1 MIFSDLIKTRQSVR
15 SYAGRAV
22 EPEKIAML
30 IESVRLAPSASNAQ
44 PWKLIIVDDPP
55 LREAVANAT
64 FTNLISF
71 NRFAPQAPVIAVIT
85 VEKTK
90 TITQI
95 GGWMKER
102 EYPLVDL
109 GIAAEHLCL
118 QATDLGLGTCMIGWF
133 DEKRIKALLQIP
145 RNIRVGLLVTI
156 GYPSDEY
163 PLRPKSRHAVEAMS
177 SFNRYAQ

>member
-1 MIFSDLIKTRQSVR
+1 MIFSDLITTRQSVR
-15 SYAGRAV
+15 SYTGRPV

-55 LREAVANAT
+55 LREAVAKAT
-64 FTNLISF
+64 FTHLISF

-95 GGWMKER
+95 GGWMKKR
-102 EYPLVDL
+102 EYPLIDL

-118 QATDLGLGTCMIGWF
+118 QAADLGLGTCMIGWF
-133 DEKRIKALLQIP
+133 DEKTIKLLLQIP
-145 RNIRVGLLVTI
+145 REIRVGLLITI
-156 GYPSDEY
+156 GYPPDEY
-163 PLRPKSRHAVEAMS
+163 PLRPKSRHTVEGMS